1 MALKIKPKADCRF
14 DVISLG
20 EVMLRF
26 DPGDRRIHDTRSFS
40 VCEGG
45 GEYNVA
51 RSIAKNFRL
60 DASVVTALADNQIGR
75 LIEELMSESRVD
87 TSNVLWRETD
97 GISR

>member
-1 MALKIKPKADCRF
+1 MDLKIKPKTECRF

-26 DPGDRRIHDTRSFS
+26 DPENRRIHDARSFK

-51 RSIAKNFRL
+51 RSLAKNFRL
-60 DASVVTALADNQIGR
+60 DASFATALADNAIGR
-75 LIEELMSESRVD
+75 LVKVRVMCITPSRA
-87 TSNVLWRETD
+87 TTITRA
-97 GISR
+97 